1 MFMSTWNGNNLSEK
15 SFHGF
20 VSHPPWMCA
29 SCTFP
34 WPQEWQLGSI
44 MPLLL
49 LLFTRLVVSSFA
61 TPGALAC
68 QSPLSIGFPRQEY
81 WSGWPFPSPGDLPH
95 PGIKPVSP
103 ALEGK
108 FFTTVPRGKPFNFL
122 PLSKFSLSAN
132 SHQPYSRHRP
142 THTHTSLNHQQ
153 KCPGSNQIMISHLV
167 LSSWP
172 QRLCFQMQTFRLPK
186 SFASKPGS
194 LTKTREISQRF
205 HPPAFSVAETV
216 DRRQPSLSWCAII
229 PFFYFTVQNKQRQ
242 S

>member
-49 LLFTRLVVSSFA
+49 LLFTHLVVSSFA

-68 QSPLSIGFPRQEY
+68 QAPLSIGFPRQEY

-142 THTHTSLNHQQ
+142 THTHTHTPVWTISKNVLVAIKLWFLTWFSAAGPSVCVSKCKHSGCPSHSHQSL
-153 KCPGSNQIMISHLV
+153 
-167 LSSWP
+167 
-172 QRLCFQMQTFRLPK
+172 
-186 SFASKPGS
+186 AS
-194 LTKTREISQRF
+194 
-205 HPPAFSVAETV
+205 
-216 DRRQPSLSWCAII
+216 
-229 PFFYFTVQNKQRQ
+229 
-242 S
+242 